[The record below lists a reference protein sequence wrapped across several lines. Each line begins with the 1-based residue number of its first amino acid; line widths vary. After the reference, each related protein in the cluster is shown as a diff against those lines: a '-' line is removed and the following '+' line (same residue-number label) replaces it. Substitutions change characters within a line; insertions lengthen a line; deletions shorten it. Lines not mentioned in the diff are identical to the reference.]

1 MADWIKMRSSLLTNP
16 RVTRMS
22 RVLLQ
27 DTEFLTWMYSGRDVT
42 RDESVTKRDVSVV
55 TRIVVGGLL
64 PVWSMVNETA
74 ARDGVVRHASS
85 HEVDDAAG
93 IPGFFRALTAVEWAE
108 ELPDQSGVRFINFD
122 EHNSPQKERSLT
134 GKSGAERTKEYRERK
149 KREADEASQRD
160 GKRDAKRDGDVTSH
174 RDDREEKKREEKKDS
189 STSPDKLPTCP
200 TQDLIDLY
208 HLLLPGLPKVRLQ
221 TAGRTK
227 ALRKTWD
234 WCLTSKRGDG
244 TRRAETAEQALAWFR
259 EYFERASH
267 NDFLMGRTP
276 RAGEHA
282 NWQCDLDF
290 LLTERGMKHVIEK
303 TNPGDTP

>member
-1 MADWIKMRSSLLTNP
+1 MNYYPFHLGDYAAHTAHLEPLEDLAYRRMLDAYYLREAPLPADPGEVARLIRMRKNMAEVEAVLREFFELTDDGWHQE
-16 RVTRMS
+16 RCDAEVDRMKEKQAKAQAS
-22 RVLLQ
+22 AQLGV
-27 DTEFLTWMYSGRDVT
+27 
-42 RDESVTKRDVSVV
+42 
-55 TRIVVGGLL
+55 
-64 PVWSMVNETA
+64 A
-74 ARDGVVRHASS
+74 ARRAKQQPTGERTDNQSLSERSTERSANGQPNGELPTPTPTPKEKKPSASS
-85 HEVDDAAG
+85 PA
-93 IPGFFRALTAVEWAE
+93 
-108 ELPDQSGVRFINFD
+108 Q
-122 EHNSPQKERSLT
+122 
-134 GKSGAERTKEYRERK
+134 
-149 KREADEASQRD
+149 
-160 GKRDAKRDGDVTSH
+160 
-174 RDDREEKKREEKKDS
+174 
-189 STSPDKLPTCP
+189 LPTCP